1 MMETFTLKVDNQ
13 GRISIPAKLR
23 KEAGMD
29 MSTDVLAFLEHGGIV
44 ILTRDRALLQA
55 QRMAQTAL
63 GKDKRSV
70 VDEFLAGR
78 RREAEREAK
87 EMAGHARCRQC
98 PRGVAGCVD
107 ERRQC
112 GGSNDGVDP

>member
-1 MMETFTLKVDNQ
+1 METFTLKVDNQ

-29 MSTDVLAFLEHGGIV
+29 GTTEVLAFLEDGGIV

-55 QRMAQTAL
+55 QRMAREAL
-63 GKDKRSV
+63 GKRKGSV
-70 VDEFLAGR
+70 VDDFLAEK

-87 EMAGHARCRQC
+87 EIARY
-98 PRGVAGCVD
+98 A
-107 ERRQC
+107 RRRK
-112 GGSNDGVDP
+112 SA